1 MCVVSPLN
9 LHPHAA
15 WMPACPCVLLLM
27 LPVPLQVRLLCRR
40 QFLARALG
48 LKVAQ
53 AQRQQQQ
60 QQRVSGGSSSQQQQQ
75 QQQQSNPYT
84 MTHGDTWT
92 HR

>member
-1 MCVVSPLN
+1 MLACVHSLYMCV
-9 LHPHAA
+9 
-15 WMPACPCVLLLM
+15 CVH
-27 LPVPLQVRLLCRR
+27 VQVRLLCRR

-53 AQRQQQQ
+53 AQRQQQ
-60 QQRVSGGSSSQQQQQ
+60 RLSGASSAQQ
-75 QQQQSNPYT
+75 QQQQSSPYT

>member
-1 MCVVSPLN
+1 MLFFTLS
-9 LHPHAA
+9 
-15 WMPACPCVLLLM
+15 VLGVCWSDWRVL
-27 LPVPLQVRLLCRR
+27 PLQVRLLCRR

-53 AQRQQQQ
+53 AQRQQQ
-60 QQRVSGGSSSQQQQQ
+60 RVSGGSSTQQQ
-75 QQQQSNPYT
+75 QQQQSSPYT